1 MRKAWGNN
9 KNFKSSSDH
18 PSSSHLVAYRLRHL
32 GVKNIGHLWKQ
43 EAWSIICSGKSWQL
57 ICILLGCISLLWFV
71 WFKKSRG
78 LSQPMDRTIVLLRS
92 LHTLQTAHSSSC
104 HLPAVRVLKS
114 WWTSHDVMCTDHSHR
129 SCKWRSLT
137 PFFRHHDE
145 NIRRTSN
152 HVHQQGNRRSNTFV
166 QLWTYYMKLNWWWS

>member
-9 KNFKSSSDH
+9 KNFKW
-18 PSSSHLVAYRLRHL
+18 PPLIISSHRLSITTPWHRKHWTF
-32 GVKNIGHLWKQ
+32 VKQ

-57 ICILLGCISLLWFV
+57 ICILLGCIYLLWFV
-71 WFKKSRG
+71 CFKKSRG
-78 LSQPMDRTIVLLRS
+78 LSLPMDRTIWYYDLY
-92 LHTLQTAHSSSC
+92 TLYKQQLMSPSSSSC
-104 HLPAVRVLKS
+104 YVLKS

-152 HVHQQGNRRSNTFV
+152 QVHQQGNRRSNTFV
-166 QLWTYYMKLNWWWS
+166 QLWTYYIKLNWWWS